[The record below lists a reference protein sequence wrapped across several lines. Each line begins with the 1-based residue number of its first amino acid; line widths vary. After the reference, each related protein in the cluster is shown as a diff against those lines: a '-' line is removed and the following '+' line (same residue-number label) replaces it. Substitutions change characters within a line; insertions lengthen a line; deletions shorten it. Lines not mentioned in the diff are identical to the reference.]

1 MEWNKVGRS
10 IQTVRESKM
19 MTREDFAQ
27 HIGVL
32 RKTVVDWEEGKAL
45 PTAEQI
51 LAIAEFG
58 GVDPRS
64 LVDEPRSEDTVETPA
79 EQTQPK
85 KDHRMALG
93 IVLLVLGVTV
103 LFVGVQLLGALTA
116 QMGGE
121 SAPAVSETAEA
132 PLPECLVLA
141 ELELPK
147 WDLDGDG
154 KKELVNAEQ
163 EDILFVSGGAAYGL
177 AEPLAKGQTL
187 TAQDGVFIVKNAE
200 GESRIYSVLRDGAI
214 YPAG

>member
-51 LAIAEFG
+51 LAIAQFG
-58 GVDPRS
+58 DVDPRA
-64 LVDEPRSEDTVETPA
+64 LVEEPMEDSAAPSA
-79 EQTQPK
+79 EKAPK
-85 KDHRMALG
+85 KDRRMALG

-103 LFVGVQLLGALTA
+103 LFVGVQMLGALTA
-116 QMGGE
+116 RMGAE
-121 SAPAVSETAEA
+121 SAPAVSEPAEA

-141 ELELPK
+141 DLELPT

-154 KKELVNAEQ
+154 RKEVVNSEGAE
-163 EDILFVSGGAAYGL
+163 ILFVSDGTAYGL

-187 TAQDGVFIVKNAE
+187 TAQDGVFIVKNAA
-200 GESRIYSVLRDGAI
+200 GESRIYSVLRNGAL